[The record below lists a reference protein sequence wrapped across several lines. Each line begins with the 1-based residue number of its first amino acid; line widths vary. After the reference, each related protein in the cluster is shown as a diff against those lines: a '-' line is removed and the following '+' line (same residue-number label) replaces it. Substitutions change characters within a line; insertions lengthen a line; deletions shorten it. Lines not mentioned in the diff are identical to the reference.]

1 MHNRGSF
8 VLVATMFSLSC
19 LRFGSAIAHADSSE
33 VSGAV
38 ITAKPERPSPR
49 LKASYRLFAISG
61 LQGGQLWLNGAQVD
75 AYALSR
81 RWVRVGVELEGG
93 GGGATFST
101 TPVRLSYGL
110 LGLTAGV
117 QYPAR
122 ITPFV
127 EGRFVGGVLSGQL
140 EGTLTIG
147 SSSYSGQ
154 SATTW
159 MYGGGI
165 ESGIE
170 AYVYGRTYL
179 SLGLGWMRS
188 TWHGIDVLT
197 MMANPSNG
205 MAYKNLTGD
214 TFTLK
219 IGIGI

>member
-1 MHNRGSF
+1 MGCSARILLLATMVSF
-8 VLVATMFSLSC
+8 TQVRIAQADPEAVATVVTTPQ
-19 LRFGSAIAHADSSE
+19 REH
-33 VSGAV
+33 
-38 ITAKPERPSPR
+38 PNPR

-61 LQGGQLWLNGAQVD
+61 LQGGQLWLDGAQVD
-75 AYALSR
+75 AYAISR
-81 RWVRVGVELEGG
+81 RWARVGVELEGG
-93 GGGATFST
+93 GGNATLAT
-101 TPVRLSYGL
+101 TPARLSYGL

-140 EGTLTIG
+140 EGALTVAG
-147 SSSYSGQ
+147 TTYSGQ

-165 ESGIE
+165 ETGIE
-170 AYVYGRTYL
+170 AYIYGRSYV
-179 SLGLGWMRS
+179 SLGIGWMRS
-188 TWHGIDVLT
+188 TWHGVDVLT
-197 MMANPSNG
+197 MMQNPSGG

-219 IGIGI
+219 VGLGI